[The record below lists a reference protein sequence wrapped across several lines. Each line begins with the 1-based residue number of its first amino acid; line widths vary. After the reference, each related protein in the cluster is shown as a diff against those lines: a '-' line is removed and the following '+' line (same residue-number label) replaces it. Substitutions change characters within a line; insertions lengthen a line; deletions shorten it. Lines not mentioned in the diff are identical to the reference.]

1 MKRKLLVCL
10 MITTIGTSII
20 TGCGKENK
28 SDTSD
33 AKSTKTESM
42 KEDAAEE
49 ESTDDAK
56 TQDMTDYSDIEWP
69 DNTATKMIP
78 KPNVKPLM
86 GKITFET
93 EESLGIDI
101 ANVSEEYYYKYLEKC
116 KKMGYTEDYS
126 MTDLDTGKV
135 YSADN
140 SENGY
145 GIVLM
150 MDDNHVMTIDVM
162 KSDATI
168 GEAVGVDDTS
178 DNTTTD

>member
-1 MKRKLLVCL
+1 MKRKLLVYL
-10 MITTIGTSII
+10 MVVAVGASVI
-20 TGCGKENK
+20 TGCGKESN

-33 AKSTKTESM
+33 TKSTKTESV
-42 KEDAAEE
+42 KEDTAEE
-49 ESTDDAK
+49 ESDDDSQ
-56 TQDMTDYSDIEWP
+56 TQDMSDYSEIEWP

-78 KPNVKPLM
+78 KPKVKPLM

-101 ANVSEEYYYKYLEKC
+101 ANVSDEYYYKYLEKC
-116 KKMGYTEDYS
+116 KKIGYTEDYS
-126 MTDLDTGKV
+126 MMDLDTGKV

-140 SENGY
+140 SKNGY

-150 MDDNHVMTIDVM
+150 MDDDHVMTIDVM

-168 GEAVGVDDTS
+168 GEAVGVDDPS
-178 DNTTTD
+178 DETTTE